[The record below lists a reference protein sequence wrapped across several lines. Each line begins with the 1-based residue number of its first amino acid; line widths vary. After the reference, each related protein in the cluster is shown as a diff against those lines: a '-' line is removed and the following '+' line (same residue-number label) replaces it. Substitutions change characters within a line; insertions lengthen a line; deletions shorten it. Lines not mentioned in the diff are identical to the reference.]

1 MSAAALLAKL
11 PDTIR
16 VGPYDFALVRLAMNE
31 AMAKPRLGEFS
42 SRAHRIEIVADAPSK
57 LDALDTLLHE
67 INHAIFWAYQIYD
80 EDKEERTVAMMAT
93 AWVQVYRD
101 NPWLIGWIGEAVD
114 RHPIM
119 AEAA

>member
-1 MSAAALLAKL
+1 MTFREGAAALLAKL
-11 PDTIR
+11 PDPIR

-67 INHAIFWAYQIYD
+67 ILHAIYWTFRITT
-80 EDKEERTVAMMAT
+80 RTKKNASWGLWRIT
-93 AWVQVYRD
+93 
-101 NPWLIGWIGEAVD
+101 
-114 RHPIM
+114 
-119 AEAA
+119 